1 MIHPIL
7 MDLSFFP
14 PPPTEHGAK
23 GPWIEA
29 AKSTTSAAFKKERR
43 TSAILA
49 WLRFFTFA
57 VMAVGIYGWMAEGL
71 QWSLFVGLGGLL
83 AFVAAVRL
91 HGRVRFR
98 VQTLALLGAVLDE
111 SRRRVDGDPLILRDG
126 DTPNDGDFWDSLY
139 DSHACYTLSPQEL
152 GDLDVFGRPIS
163 LFGLLNRTSSPAGAA
178 RLAQC
183 LSQPLA
189 DAAKILERQEAAR
202 WLDGHPIQRLRL
214 MAAAAG
220 FRSLSK
226 EFRQMF
232 ETIRDAQPMPGGA
245 KIRIA
250 RLWGLAGPIAVALG
264 LGELIGW
271 CPIPFGW
278 LPIIVV
284 AMINGIVLSSIRENT
299 GERIRPW
306 LDLEDVVAQF
316 QFFAASAVE
325 SLPQDGAL
333 GRRRQQLE
341 AVIAPGILP
350 RLEARIPYLFL
361 GFSGI
366 VHAIIDLLVLWDLQ
380 AVAMIEA
387 VAVRHQTELLRA
399 IEAIG
404 EIEFLASLGTYA
416 WEEDGAIFPVVET
429 GKPRLEIESGR
440 HPLIARAEAVAN
452 SLTLSD
458 PARTWVITGSNMSGK
473 STFLRMTATNSLLA
487 MIGSAVP
494 AKSMRITPME
504 ILTDLRIRDDLSRK
518 ESYFLA
524 EVRQVRRMV
533 EAARRGRNVFVLIDE
548 PFRGTNSAERVAAA
562 SAVVR
567 TLINGSG
574 LHLVATHD
582 AALTTLGDLPNA
594 KNQHF
599 EERFENEGLVFDY
612 LLRDGPARSR
622 NALLVLESEGYPADL
637 VTDAKRI
644 ANELGNA
651 SA

>member
-1 MIHPIL
+1 

-14 PPPTEHGAK
+14 PPPTEHGDKAQ
-23 GPWIEA
+23 WIEA
-29 AKSTTSAAFKKERR
+29 AKTTTTAAFKKERR

-57 VMAVGIYGWMAEGL
+57 VLAVGLYGWMAEGL
-71 QWSLFVGLGGLL
+71 RWSLVVGLGGLV
-83 AFVAAVRL
+83 AFVAAVRF

-98 VQTLALLGAVLDE
+98 VQTLALLRAVLDE
-111 SRRRVDGDPLILRDG
+111 SRKRVDGEPLILREG
-126 DTPNDGDFWDSLY
+126 NAPTDTEFWESLY
-139 DSHACYTLSPQEL
+139 DAHTGIALSPQEL

-163 LFGLLNRTSSPAGAA
+163 LYGLLNRTSSPAGAA

-189 DAAKILERQEAAR
+189 DAAKILERQDAAR
-202 WLDGHPIQRLRL
+202 WLAEHPIRRLRL

-226 EFRQMF
+226 EFQQMF

-250 RLWGLAGPIAVALG
+250 RIWGLAGPIAVALG
-264 LGELIGW
+264 LGELLGW
-271 CPIPFGW
+271 YPIPFGW

-284 AMINGIVLSSIRENT
+284 AMINGIVLSSIRQDT

-306 LDLEDVVAQF
+306 LELEDVVAQF
-316 QFFAASAVE
+316 RFFAASAVE
-325 SLPQDGAL
+325 ALPDNGIL
-333 GRRRQQLE
+333 GRKRQQLE
-341 AVIAPGILP
+341 AAIAPGILP

-387 VAVRHQTELLRA
+387 VAVRHQAELLKA

-404 EIEFLASLGTYA
+404 ETEFLASLGTYA
-416 WEEDGAIFPVVET
+416 WEEDGAVFPMVEN
-429 GKPRLEIESGR
+429 GKPHLEIDTGR
-440 HPLIARAEAVAN
+440 HPLIARADAVAN

-473 STFLRMTATNSLLA
+473 STFLRMTASNTLLA

-494 AKSMRITPME
+494 AKSMRITPLE

-533 EAARRGRNVFVLIDE
+533 DAARHDRNVFVLIDE

-567 TLINGSG
+567 TLINGGG

-594 KNQHF
+594 KNKHF

-612 LLRDGPARSR
+612 TLCDGPAHTR

-637 VTDAKRI
+637 VADAKKI
-644 ANELGNA
+644 AAELTEGG
-651 SA
+651 